1 MKRIDEIKIR
11 ITKKESIEEV
21 YDLVEKVFDNL
32 IEVRSKKND
41 KYGFID
47 YEGNEVVP
55 CIYDDT
61 FLVGEE
67 KIAVKKTVNMV

>member
-32 IEVRSKKND
+32 IEVRSKKM
-41 KYGFID
+41 I
-47 YEGNEVVP
+47 
-55 CIYDDT
+55 
-61 FLVGEE
+61 
-67 KIAVKKTVNMV
+67 NMVL